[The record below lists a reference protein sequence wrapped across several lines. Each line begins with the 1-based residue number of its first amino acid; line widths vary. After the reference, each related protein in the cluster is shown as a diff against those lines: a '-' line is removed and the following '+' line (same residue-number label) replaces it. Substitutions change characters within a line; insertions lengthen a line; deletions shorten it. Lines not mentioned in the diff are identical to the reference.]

1 MLEDYQDKMNCSDW
15 IFNELQVRHHSD
27 FGSVDDS
34 LVKEEI
40 SQVLAFYVVRAG
52 EPCDAQEQH
61 LEPHY
66 IIKIASRH
74 LQDLTDSDVWHVC
87 ELYAE
92 YLELLVGA
100 ARRAEA

>member
-61 LEPHY
+61 LEPPPPGPHGFRRV
-66 IIKIASRH
+66 ARVRA
-74 LQDLTDSDVWHVC
+74 LRRVLGVAGGC
-87 ELYAE
+87 
-92 YLELLVGA
+92 GA
-100 ARRAEA
+100 AC